1 MEVYEVSTSSKKTKS
16 VYISTVISIALV
28 LLMTGL
34 LGLILVHA
42 KNLSNYVKENI
53 VLNIIVNE
61 GVSEGDVLAMQ
72 KDINA
77 DEYVLRSQYI
87 SKELAAKNL
96 SQELGEDFVAFLGHN
111 PLLSSIDVYLK
122 ADYANTDS
130 IETLDRKSVV

>member
-1 MEVYEVSTSSKKTKS
+1 MEEFEVSTSSRKTKS

-61 GVSEGDVLAMQ
+61 GVTEA
-72 KDINA
+72 DILN
-77 DEYVLRSQYI
+77 LQ
-87 SKELAAKNL
+87 KELDSNPAVFA
-96 SQELGEDFVAFLGHN
+96 HN
-111 PLLSSIDVYLK
+111 
-122 ADYANTDS
+122 T
-130 IETLDRKSVV
+130 